1 MPHTNPNR
9 RALHALRAAFP
20 LTLPVMAGF
29 LFLGVA
35 YGVLMSSLG
44 LGVFWTFLMSWLVF
58 AGSMQYVAL
67 TLFAAAFNPLYAL
80 FVTLMV
86 NARHVFYGLSMLDKM
101 KNAGRW
107 RPYVIFALCDETFS
121 ILCSTDAPSG
131 VDSGLFMFFTAL
143 LNRWYW
149 ILASVF
155 GAVVGDLIKFNTTGL
170 DFTLTALFIVIFLN
184 QLMKPKAAGRNAE
197 RPIAAASEGVSEKYN
212 ENSAVEGSA
221 AATVQ
226 GDGGQDMPKSFLRNT
241 HISALIGVGC
251 SILCLFVFGPDR
263 FIPPAMAL
271 MLGVFA
277 LFSNKLTG
285 GAE

>member
-1 MPHTNPNR
+1 MPHTTVPH

-35 YGVLMSSLG
+35 YGVLMSGMG
-44 LGVFWTFLMSWLVF
+44 LGVFWTFLISWLVF

-67 TLFAAAFNPLYAL
+67 TLFVAAFNPLYAL

-86 NARHVFYGLSMLDKM
+86 NARHVFYGLSMLDRM
-101 KNAGRW
+101 KAAGRW

-121 ILCSTDAPSG
+121 ILCSTDAPDG
-131 VDSGLFMFFTAL
+131 VDSGLFMFFVAL

-149 ILASVF
+149 ILASVL
-155 GAVVGDLIKFNTTGL
+155 GALVGDLVKFNTTGL
-170 DFTLTALFIVIFLN
+170 DFTLTALFIVIFIN
-184 QLMKPKAAGRNAE
+184 QLIKPKGAKAKREKRSRAEAAPAQDDATALGQSDSSPPAQGASLRNA
-197 RPIAAASEGVSEKYN
+197 RVS
-212 ENSAVEGSA
+212 A
-221 AATVQ
+221 
-226 GDGGQDMPKSFLRNT
+226 F
-241 HISALIGVGC
+241 IGVGC
-251 SILCLFVFGPDR
+251 SLLCLFIFGAER

-277 LFSNKLTG
+277 LFSKKLTG
-285 GAE
+285 GAQ